1 MILLNTYLK
10 VQYLDKLISMYI
22 IELNVTSVI
31 EQGEV
36 FVIIN
41 NKRIE

>member
-1 MILLNTYLK
+1 MILLKTYLK
-10 VQYLDKLISMYI
+10 VQYLDKPISMYI

-36 FVIIN
+36 FVIN